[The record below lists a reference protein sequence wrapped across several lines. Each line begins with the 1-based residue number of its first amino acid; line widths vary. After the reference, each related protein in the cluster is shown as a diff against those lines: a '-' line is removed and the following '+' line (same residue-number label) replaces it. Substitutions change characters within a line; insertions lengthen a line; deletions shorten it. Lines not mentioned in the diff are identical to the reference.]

1 MPRNYDIDEAAF
13 YADPEHYRFSEEEI
27 RALNARELED
37 YERRVPM
44 TPAEKRALR
53 KWVAS
58 GHSIGESPGSMYI
71 CDLGMDF
78 LDVYRAD
85 HEIAAAIRR
94 KTRAEKIAY
103 IKEYTGYVDP
113 TPEERERMDA
123 VKNTPVY
130 VQKKYEKLSRK
141 LFLLWEFLAAEGLCD
156 EAREY
161 LEDHKDDETPMDFS
175 FILE

>member
-1 MPRNYDIDEAAF
+1 MARNYDIDEDAF
-13 YADPEHYRFSEEEI
+13 YADPENYQFSEDEI
-27 RALNARELED
+27 RSLNARALED
-37 YERRVPM
+37 YELRVPM

-58 GHSIGESPGSMYI
+58 GHSVSESPGSKYI

-85 HEIAAAIRR
+85 HEIAAAIRG
-94 KTRAEKIAY
+94 KTKAEKIAY

-113 TPEERERMDA
+113 TPEELERMDA
-123 VKNTPVY
+123 IRNTPVY
-130 VQKKYEKLSRK
+130 VQKKYETLSRK
-141 LFLLWEFLAAEGLCD
+141 LFLLWEFLATEGLCQ

-161 LEDHKDDETPMDFS
+161 LEDHKRQKRAGG
-175 FILE
+175 IRG

>member
-1 MPRNYDIDEAAF
+1 MAINYDIDDDAF
-13 YADPEHYRFSEEEI
+13 HADPEYCRLSEEENLELKA
-27 RALNARELED
+27 RALED
-37 YERRVPM
+37 YELRVPM

-85 HEIAAAIRR
+85 HEIAAAIRG

-141 LFLLWEFLAAEGLCD
+141 LFLLWEFLAEEGLCR

-161 LEDHKDDETPMDFS
+161 LEDHKDDEMPMDFS